1 LLSTRGR
8 LVLLQVLI
16 LGVAAAIADVSIY
29 QLTIVPAQSLFDNNL
44 YDQLHSVASAL
55 VADSTGVHPKDG
67 TLPTNANDGS
77 AIEATVVD
85 KNGKIIDETA
95 RQSLAAPQRIAIAKR
110 ALAAQGGVTD
120 DRRDRSGNPVRIYAE
135 PVTVGDVP
143 NDVTVAVVVSASS
156 TSEEDTKR
164 RLLLT
169 LLAGSLLLVLVGGGL
184 AYVVIGRTLRPVG
197 EIAAL
202 ARTIS
207 ERDLHQRVG
216 ARAGADEIGELVRTF
231 NLMLNRL
238 ESAFE
243 SLHRFTADASHE
255 LRAPLAVIRSQV
267 EVALNQPRTPDEYQR
282 VLRSVVKQVEHLT
295 AIAEELLLIAR
306 ADAGVLQP
314 TPTPID
320 VADFVHELAARWQPV
335 AERRH
340 FTLAVDAPDAGV
352 VSADPPLVTRVLD
365 NLLDNASRYAPELSM
380 VTIAARQ
387 EGDEWVFEVS
397 DQGPGVEP
405 RQRAHIFERFA
416 RADSARTRDGGGAG
430 LGLALGAAIAAAHG
444 GSLRLVDRPGAGAT
458 FQLRLPVPSAG

>member
-1 LLSTRGR
+1 LLLSTRGR

-16 LGVAAAIADVSIY
+16 LAVAAAIAGVSIY
-29 QLTIVPAQSLFDNNL
+29 QLTIVPAQTTFDGTL
-44 YDQLHSVASAL
+44 YDQLHSVAGAL
-55 VADSTGVHPKDG
+55 VADSTGVHG
-67 TLPTNANDGS
+67 TLPTNASDGS

-85 KNGKIIDETA
+85 KNGMVIDESS
-95 RQSLAAPQRIAIAKR
+95 RQSLPAASRVAIARR
-110 ALAAQGGVTD
+110 ALSAQGGVSEDQT
-120 DRRDRSGNPVRIYAE
+120 DRSRNPVRVYAE
-135 PVTVGDVP
+135 PVTLGEAP
-143 NDVTVAVVVSASS
+143 NDATIAIVVTNSSAPL
-156 TSEEDTKR
+156 EDTKR
-164 RLLLT
+164 RLLIT
-169 LLAGSLLLVLVGGGL
+169 LLGASLLLVVVGGGL

-238 ESAFE
+238 EAAFE

-282 VLRSVVKQVEHLT
+282 VLRGVVKQVEHLT

-314 TPTPID
+314 TRTPID

-335 AERRH
+335 ADSHH
-340 FTLAVDAPDAGV
+340 FTIAVDAPDAGV
-352 VSADPPLVTRVLD
+352 VGGDVPLLTRVLD
-365 NLLDNASRYAPELSM
+365 NLLDNASRYAPELS
-380 VTIAARQ
+380 TLTLAARQ

-397 DQGPGVEP
+397 DQGPGVAEQ
-405 RQRAHIFERFA
+405 QRTRIFERFA
-416 RADSARTRDGGGAG
+416 RTDNARTRDGGGAG
-430 LGLALGAAIAAAHG
+430 LGLALGSAIAAAHG
-444 GSLRLVDRPGAGAT
+444 GSLRLVDGAGPGAT
-458 FQLRLPVPSAG
+458 FQLHLPAG